1 MSKVLLLF
9 PFCAERVLTTT
20 LFHFFSITLTLIQL
34 KTFLMIIFIRE
45 KSTQLYLQHTIS
57 VTVAIVSSC
66 FTETQ
71 NLTPLPN
78 KVTVTKR
85 PKETL

>member
-1 MSKVLLLF
+1 MLLLF
-9 PFCAERVLTTT
+9 HFCAERVLSTT
-20 LFHFFSITLTLIQL
+20 LFHFFSITLTVIQL
-34 KTFLMIIFIRE
+34 KTILMMLFIIE
-45 KSTQLYLQHTIS
+45 KSTQLYLQYTIS

-71 NLTPLPN
+71 NLAPLPN
-78 KVTVTKR
+78 QVTVTKR